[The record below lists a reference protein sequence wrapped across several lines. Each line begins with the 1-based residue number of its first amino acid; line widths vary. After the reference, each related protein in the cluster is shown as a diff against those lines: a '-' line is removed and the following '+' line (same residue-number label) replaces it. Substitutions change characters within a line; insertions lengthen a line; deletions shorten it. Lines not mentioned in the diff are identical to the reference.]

1 MKNNLLKMVTCLPLQ
16 AKAAKYSPFKRKG
29 KDGFLGESFRLFAFV
44 VGLISCIAFISSCKK
59 ESTDSSTTNV
69 SYNPNLPI
77 TISTFSPDSGVIRT
91 KVVINGSN
99 FGNDKSIVEV
109 YFLDNEKP
117 RKATIVNLN
126 NELIYCLA
134 PKQNGGKNRIMVKIK
149 KDSAISVKTFYYTVS
164 QNISNMVGLTTIAG
178 SIDGNLADGRI
189 QRTFGLAALGNDQ
202 VLSFEMLSSAVRYIS
217 VPDNKIY
224 TVQTGFAAGQPAMNR
239 NRTTLYAI
247 SYTSPHKVVRYRKEN
262 LWAPEILTA
271 GIYRTNGTVVAGT
284 ITAAALDSTEK
295 WLYFRDRNG
304 VFGRL
309 EIENPINVQILN
321 ETLGAVGSTDYNYLA
336 YSRVDNCFFFVVQ
349 GIHSIYKVDLTGTK
363 MELYSGSSQ
372 GSVDGPRLD
381 AKYNAPG
388 GISVDGEGNLL
399 IMDTNNHTVRRLSHA
414 SGYVSRIA
422 GVTGVTGFSNGDPLT
437 SILNFPYCI
446 AADES
451 DNYFLGESWGDTIRK
466 LAIE

>member
-16 AKAAKYSPFKRKG
+16 ATAAKYGPFKRKG
-29 KDGFLGESFRLFAFV
+29 KNGLFGEYFRLFAL
-44 VGLISCIAFISSCKK
+44 VGLMAGIIFISSCKK
-59 ESTDSSTTNV
+59 QGTDSAASSI
-69 SYNPNLPI
+69 SYNPSLPI
-77 TISTFSPDSGVIRT
+77 ILTTFSPDSGVIRT

-134 PKQNGGKNRIMVKIK
+134 PKQNGGNNRIMVKIK
-149 KDSAISVKTFYYTVS
+149 NDSATSVKTFNYTVS
-164 QNISNMVGLTTIAG
+164 QNISNVVGLTGVSG

-202 VLSFEMLSSAVRYIS
+202 VLSFEMLSGSVRYIS
-217 VPDNKIY
+217 APDNKIY

-239 NRTTLYAI
+239 ARTTLYAI
-247 SYTSPHKVVRYRKEN
+247 SYTSPHKVVRYKKEN
-262 LWAPEILTA
+262 LWAPEILAA
-271 GIYRTNGTVVAGT
+271 GIYRPGGAVVAGT
-284 ITAAALDSTEK
+284 IMSAALDSTEN

-309 EIENPINVQILN
+309 EIDNPINVQILN
-321 ETLGAVGSTDYNYLA
+321 ETCGAVGSTDYNYLA
-336 YSRVDNCFFFVVQ
+336 YSRVDNCFFFAVQ
-349 GIHSIYKVDLTGTK
+349 GVHSIYKVDLTGTK
-363 MELYSGSSQ
+363 LELYSGSSQ

-399 IMDTNNHTVRRLSHA
+399 IMDTNNYTVRRISHA

-422 GVTGVTGFSNGDPLT
+422 GVIGTAGFSNGNPLT
-437 SILNFPYCI
+437 SMLSFPYCI

-451 DNYFLGESWGDTIRK
+451 DNYFLGESWGVTIRK